1 MFTRGQYSAT
11 YLGVGSHLT
20 SPDEAGSST
29 QPDAVGAGVDVD
41 TFSLFDINGVLDAT
55 FLAVFVVA
63 RTSIV
68 LVTLERTG
76 GWRLYKYLPFQT
88 LILIQPGT
96 SKCINA
102 LEKKGEGKEE
112 SEEGGELHFEL
123 PSTRSTGW
131 LIDIGEIS
139 CLLWYSGE
147 VNDDSKSLYRGK
159 HKDLYNILNSPFRSS
174 DGYPRFCLV
183 AIPVHTLSRKNRR

>member
-55 FLAVFVVA
+55 FLAVSVV
-63 RTSIV
+63 TGTGIV
-68 LVTLERTG
+68 SVALERTD

-88 LILIQPGT
+88 LILIQLGT

-112 SEEGGELHFEL
+112 SEEGRELHFEL
-123 PSTRSTGW
+123 P
-131 LIDIGEIS
+131 
-139 CLLWYSGE
+139 
-147 VNDDSKSLYRGK
+147 
-159 HKDLYNILNSPFRSS
+159 
-174 DGYPRFCLV
+174 
-183 AIPVHTLSRKNRR
+183 

>member
-102 LEKKGEGKEE
+102 LEKKGEGEEE
-112 SEEGGELHFEL
+112 SEEEGELHFEL
-123 PSTRSTGW
+123 P
-131 LIDIGEIS
+131 
-139 CLLWYSGE
+139 
-147 VNDDSKSLYRGK
+147 
-159 HKDLYNILNSPFRSS
+159 
-174 DGYPRFCLV
+174 
-183 AIPVHTLSRKNRR
+183 